1 MMAIIDHD
9 DNDDN
14 DEKEFLA
21 LGQPCGLGSRL
32 DCLGKPVKAWLEHS
46 MSHTPHLHHLD
57 DI

>member
-1 MMAIIDHD
+1 MMMAIIDH
-9 DNDDN
+9 DDN

-32 DCLGKPVKAWLEHS
+32 NCLGKPVKAWLEHS